1 MDFFG
6 LDDDAFKFTY
16 SDPDGYEG
24 VIKILCDADNYGI
37 SLDLENPYDMNMFY
51 KMIKIITEEVD
62 TNLEYYDDEF
72 NNTIEDEEYKNEAA
86 IDIDSE

>member
-1 MDFFG
+1 
-6 LDDDAFKFTY
+6 
-16 SDPDGYEG
+16 
-24 VIKILCDADNYGI
+24 
-37 SLDLENPYDMNMFY
+37 MNMFY